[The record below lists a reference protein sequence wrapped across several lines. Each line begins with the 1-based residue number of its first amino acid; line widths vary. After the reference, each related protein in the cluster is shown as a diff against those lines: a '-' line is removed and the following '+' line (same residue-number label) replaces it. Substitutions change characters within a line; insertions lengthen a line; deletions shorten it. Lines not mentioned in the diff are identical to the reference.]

1 MSLAKKCDRCENLY
15 EPESTNICGVIING
29 LGLIIRDKQNANTVS
44 RKYFD
49 LCPECLISLS
59 NWLKNEPVTFNEI
72 RQAAGLDLA
81 NPVNESNKI
90 FVKLCPEKEN
100 KDDQT

>member
-1 MSLAKKCDRCENLY
+1 MDMVY
-15 EPESTNICGVIING
+15 IVQGHQTGING
-29 LGLIIRDKQNANTVS
+29 NVIHWADSAYTDKQNANTVS

-59 NWLKNEPVTFNEI
+59 NWLKNEPMTFNEI
-72 RQAAGLDLA
+72 WQAAGLDLT

-90 FVKLCPEKEN
+90 FVKPCSEKEN